1 MYREMEAQTDPYTPD
16 YITNPGQEDPEVY
29 ITTT

>member
-16 YITNPGQEDPEVY
+16 YITNPGQEDPEVCV
-29 ITTT
+29 